1 MGNLMIFAKNVPVP
15 ERILRILLGVGMLYP
30 GLFILRGQLTGYLL
44 AATGLTII
52 VTGFWGFCPMCAM
65 VGRKLARDQGDRQR

>member
-1 MGNLMIFAKNVPVP
+1 MIFAKNVPVP
-15 ERILRILLGVGMLYP
+15 ERLLRIVLGVGMLYP

-52 VTGFWGFCPMCAM
+52 LTGFVGFCPMCAM
-65 VGRKLARDQGDRQR
+65 VGRKLDRQGGPKQ

>member
-1 MGNLMIFAKNVPVP
+1 MIFAKNVPAP

-44 AATGLTII
+44 AATGLSII

-65 VGRKLARDQGDRQR
+65 VGRKIEGDLARAEARKR